1 MNNLLDRFVSWLHQ
15 YSFSLVATAIVILS
29 YVVIT
34 RIAAP
39 RIKQLIKSSG
49 FNNKSFV
56 KANRGLKIIIALM
69 ALIII
74 LFFWGFD
81 FSVLFLISTS
91 ILALTG
97 VAFFANW
104 SVLSNVTC
112 FFVILFHKAIEQG
125 VYIRVIDGDNYVEG
139 FVHEISIFNVS
150 LRTAGNEII
159 VYPNN
164 LLVSRPIMVNPRQRL
179 EPVGKIFG
187 PEGHSVM
194 IEKPV
199 TNGN

>member
-1 MNNLLDRFVSWLHQ
+1 MNNVLDRLISWLHQ
-15 YSFSLVATAIVILS
+15 YSFSLVATVIVLLS

-39 RIKQLIKSSG
+39 RIKKLIIESG

-56 KANRGLKIIIALM
+56 KANRGLKIFTAIIAL
-69 ALIII
+69 IVV

-112 FFVILFHKAIEQG
+112 FFVIIFHRAIEQG
-125 VYIRVIDGDNYVEG
+125 SYVRVIDGDNYVEG
-139 FVHEISIFNVS
+139 FVHEINIFNVS
-150 LRTAGNEII
+150 LRTVDDEVI

-164 LLVSRPIMVNPRQRL
+164 LLISRPIVVNPGKRMDA
-179 EPVGKIFG
+179 VGKIVAR
-187 PEGHSVM
+187 ELSATM
-194 IEKPV
+194 IEKASA
-199 TNGN
+199 NGN